1 MQHNTTTDGL
11 KNLQITYNI
20 LNLPQSV
27 IQSGTT
33 KATYGWFADGTK
45 YSVLDAQGN
54 GYYYI
59 GSLIYSSTAGTTA
72 LESTDFSGGRI
83 VMNGYTQTI
92 HYHHKDHLGSIRA
105 VTDTNGTV
113 IEQNAYYPF
122 GGRHNF
128 GQTYAKTSSNR
139 YKFNGK
145 ELQTIGNIGLLDYGA
160 RMYDTKIGRWL
171 VQDPLAEKY
180 YPFSP
185 YNYCVN
191 DPVMFVD
198 PDGKAIE
205 TAWDLISLGAGLK
218 SFRDNIRQGKIG
230 AAIFDGLG
238 VILDAAAVVT
248 PFVPGGVS
256 AAIGAVRI
264 ANTTDNIVEATKVV
278 KSIDNINDT
287 QKLSPIN
294 LPSIFKDLGIT
305 DGEKMTS
312 SNALELA
319 EKFLGKR
326 YTETSPGSGRFISSD
341 NSRVFRMGEND
352 ITGKHGG
359 GKHVNFEIL
368 EPNPNK
374 PGKMVVRENIHIYLK
389 D

>member
-1 MQHNTTTDGL
+1 M
-11 KNLQITYNI
+11 QITYNI

-27 IQSGTT
+27 TQSGTT

-83 VMNGYTQTI
+83 VMNGSAQTI

-122 GGRHNF
+122 GGRHTF
-128 GQTYAKTSSNR
+128 GQTYAQTTSNR

-145 ELQTIGNIGLLDYGA
+145 ELQTIGNLGLLDYGA
-160 RMYDTKIGRWL
+160 RMYDTKIARWL

-191 DPVMFVD
+191 NPVMYVD
-198 PDGKAIE
+198 TDGKAIHIVGGAFIGGALNGALALLNGDSPKKILSATLVGAAE
-205 TAWDLISLGAGLK
+205 GAITASGVGIFSGILIGATGELTEQALNIAIGEQEKLDVVSIGISSISGGASAGLDKVFKKISSFIELNYK
-218 SFRDNIRQGKIG
+218 SSSIK
-230 AAIFDGLG
+230 
-238 VILDAAAVVT
+238 
-248 PFVPGGVS
+248 
-256 AAIGAVRI
+256 
-264 ANTTDNIVEATKVV
+264 
-278 KSIDNINDT
+278 KSIRDEVISENRKKGEVMGKST
-287 QKLSPIN
+287 K
-294 LPSIFKDLGIT
+294 KDVNNEVKKRIIDYQEG
-305 DGEKMTS
+305 DQFFVEKI
-312 SNALELA
+312 
-319 EKFLGKR
+319 KQ
-326 YTETSPGSGRFISSD
+326 
-341 NSRVFRMGEND
+341 
-352 ITGKHGG
+352 
-359 GKHVNFEIL
+359 IL
-368 EPNPNK
+368 NVQVE
-374 PGKMVVRENIHIYLK
+374 VIEENIYE
-389 D
+389 DQ